1 MSWRG
6 FLFRTT
12 NRLLV
17 AALLLL
23 SHPVLLL
30 PLLPADLV
38 CSCTNLIRTPWRLEA
53 ASCTNAILCCPIL
66 RSRYIPHA
74 AGSKTS
80 LLSLPLAFLPFYLLT
95 DQRSEM
101 VRILPIKVDIQIE
114 ETSRKRI
121 KIESI
126 FLRSRW
132 TVGKPL
138 SAILPQSSW
147 MVLNLSPIPSFFFLP
162 DGWRCREMNE
172 EGGEGEED
180 ENSPPHL
187 YVVQLLSLSELI
199 DTHTLLNFDH
209 TRTHAPQFQT
219 SAKRRLHDLLA
230 PFFFL
235 LRKTAT
241 RKEGSC
247 SSSSPVSLHPLNSDY
262 QA

>member
-23 SHPVLLL
+23 SHPVLLLPL

-53 ASCTNAILCCPIL
+53 ASCTNAILCCAIL

-95 DQRSEM
+95 DQRSKM
-101 VRILPIKVDIQIE
+101 ARILPIKVDIQIK
-114 ETSRKRI
+114 ETSWKRI
-121 KIESI
+121 TTESI
-126 FLRSRW
+126 FLRSRG
-132 TVGKPL
+132 TVGNHLLP
-138 SAILPQSSW
+138 ILPQSSW

-162 DGWRCREMNE
+162 DG
-172 EGGEGEED
+172 
-180 ENSPPHL
+180 
-187 YVVQLLSLSELI
+187 
-199 DTHTLLNFDH
+199 
-209 TRTHAPQFQT
+209 
-219 SAKRRLHDLLA
+219 
-230 PFFFL
+230 
-235 LRKTAT
+235 
-241 RKEGSC
+241 
-247 SSSSPVSLHPLNSDY
+247 
-262 QA
+262 